1 MGLSVRTIY
10 LCSKHIPSAPVASA
24 SAQAALHAIRDQEE
38 TVETCLGDLGDVWVE
53 GTGAQRIQA
62 LRGLGEVLDG
72 VCVDR
77 VAVSLRKG

>member
-10 LCSKHIPSAPVASA
+10 LCSKHIPSAPVA

-62 LRGLGEVLDG
+62 LRGLGEALDG

-77 VAVSLRKG
+77 VAVSLRQG